1 MELSL
6 QSKYK
11 SKQILA
17 KRNEMIEAEKLHIKD
32 KIDLE
37 QFKKLYIKYGN
48 ELEEKE
54 FAYAFLDIDDIKY
67 TSLAK
72 GKNSETIILSKQYI
86 PKEEFERIRE
96 ELIEKYDLKKISY
109 NKGLELYEKFG
120 KVLSFKLFSE
130 EILGIDEKKLKNQNM
145 KRYPDK
151 EIDVDFSIR
160 AGEYAISKG
169 DMSMYVLNP
178 EYILEIRNKIIYE
191 EGLHIKES
199 IDYNKFREL
208 YDVYGKSMSEVFFAT
223 EVLDIPERSLNN
235 IKGPKKFST
244 IILQNIEIPK
254 KTIENLRNKIAILN
268 KLEGRPI
275 FRIFKIKRIS

>member
-17 KRNEMIEAEKLHIKD
+17 RRNEMIEAEKLHIKD
-32 KIDLE
+32 KIGLE

-67 TSLAK
+67 TILAR
-72 GKNSETIILSKQYI
+72 GKNSETTILSKQYI

-96 ELIEKYDLKKISY
+96 ELIEQYDLKKISY
-109 NKGLELYEKFG
+109 NKGLEIYEKFG
-120 KVLSFKLFSE
+120 KLLSFKLFSE
-130 EILGIDEKKLKNQNM
+130 EILGIDEKKLKSQNM
-145 KRYPDK
+145 KRHTDK

-191 EGLHIKES
+191 EGLHVKES
-199 IDYNKFREL
+199 IDYDKFRKL

-235 IKGPKKFST
+235 MKGPKKSST
-244 IILQNIEIPK
+244 IILQNVEIPK
-254 KTIENLRNKIAILN
+254 KSIETLRNKIIILN